1 MSNEQNINSKS
12 FLDSLIDILPNIILA
27 VVIILVFWIASKIIK
42 SIVYKILDKN
52 SPNSNIARVLSSI
65 VKNIILTFGLITSL
79 GTVGI
84 NVSAIVAGLGLTGFA
99 FGFAFKDM
107 LSSFISGIMIFIYQ
121 PFQLGDEIEVDKKRG
136 KVVDINLRY
145 VTLQGENS
153 IMLIPNSLLVS
164 KSLEVVKKTKS

>member
-1 MSNEQNINSKS
+1 M
-12 FLDSLIDILPNIILA
+12 DIEIILGLFYNYIPNIIFGA
-27 VVIILVFWIASKIIK
+27 IIFILFWFFSKIVQYGIKNLLQATNPETNVSTVIASIGKNFII
-42 SIVYKILDKN
+42 
-52 SPNSNIARVLSSI
+52 
-65 VKNIILTFGLITSL
+65 IIGFITAL

-121 PFQLGDEIEVDKKRG
+121 PFTLGDIIEVDGKKG

-145 VTLQGENS
+145 VTLEGEGS
-153 IMLIPNSLLVS
+153 KMLVPNSLLVS
-164 KSLEVVKKTKS
+164 KSLEVQN